1 MRKVIIILTFFSIFV
16 FSFERIDLVEI
27 GNFEDKGYYSDIK
40 IDGKHG
46 YIVAGRE
53 GVVILDL
60 SNPAFP
66 KKIGVIESMDYTYS
80 LDKQGLKLFISD
92 GKAGVRIFDIS
103 DMNNLA
109 QHSFISTK
117 YSSLDIEVD
126 GQYIYVAEGEG
137 GLRIIDISQ
146 LDFPTEIARFD
157 NEINVRSLDIA
168 DGNAYLADNEGIM
181 ILDIT
186 NVDSLK
192 NPTLIKTI
200 DSVYKIISDGR
211 WLFASGGSKDFI
223 VSNISFPEYPVT
235 QKIYGNFTGIE
246 DIFISGFHLY
256 LARGELGISILNLLS
271 PLNPVVVN
279 HTFLIPKAQG
289 IVVSGNLLFV
299 TAGYDGLKVYTITEE

>member
-1 MRKVIIILTFFSIFV
+1 MVLTFFLITLFSI
-16 FSFERIDLVEI
+16 ERLDIVEI
-27 GNFEDKGYYSDIK
+27 GNLEDKGYYSDIK
-40 IDGKHG
+40 VDGKHG
-46 YIVAGRE
+46 YVVAGKE

-80 LDKQGLKLFISD
+80 LDKKGLTLFIAD
-92 GKAGVRIFDIS
+92 GRAGVRIFDIS
-103 DMNNLA
+103 DMKNFS
-109 QHSFISTK
+109 QSSFIPTK

-146 LDFPTEIARFD
+146 LEFPTEIARF
-157 NEINVRSLDIA
+157 NSKINVRSLDIA
-168 DGNAYLADNEGIM
+168 DGNAYLANSEGII
-181 ILDIT
+181 ILDIR

-192 NPTLIKTI
+192 NPTFIKTI
-200 DSVYKIISDGR
+200 DSVYKVISDGR

-223 VSNISFPEYPVT
+223 VSNIAFPQYPLT
-235 QKIYGNFTGIE
+235 QKIQGNFTGIE

-256 LARGELGISILNLLS
+256 LAKGESGVSILNLLS
-271 PLNPVVVN
+271 PLNPEVVN
-279 HTFLIPKAQG
+279 HTLLIPEAKG

-299 TAGYDGLKVYTITEE
+299 TAGYDGLKVYTIIEE